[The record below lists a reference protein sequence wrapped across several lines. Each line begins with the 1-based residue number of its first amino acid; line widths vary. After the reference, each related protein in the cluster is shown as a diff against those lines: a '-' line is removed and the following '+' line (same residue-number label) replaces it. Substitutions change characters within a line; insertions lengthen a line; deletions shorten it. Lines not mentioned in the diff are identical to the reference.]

1 MTGDIKKIKDFQK
14 NESTTFEQSF
24 PFIRKAIEKLESFSD
39 ENTVIT
45 ISDQELFNAAGNEL
59 AARAIAEPGKY
70 LTTLQKLKWITEN
83 TEHTIEEYRAL
94 QKSLLAV
101 LPKVGKNPS
110 SEGIFQEKINSLFL
124 KELNAYE

>member
-1 MTGDIKKIKDFQK
+1 M
-14 NESTTFEQSF
+14 
-24 PFIRKAIEKLESFSD
+24 
-39 ENTVIT
+39 
-45 ISDQELFNAAGNEL
+45 